1 MTSALSAALKKPVL
15 DQGASSALA
24 DSLKAPQKAATAGGF
39 DLSTIPL
46 PPLAFPGLYHD
57 NDGGEDYVADLDNMA
72 LSTSIGTQP
81 AGSFKSRVGT
91 PIVSLSLLGLLLL
104 MIELIEQSSTLCT
117 AQPRV
122 AHCPVLHLCTRL
134 GLLRVTRPCS
144 TTAAQMFQS
153 DVGRRRCYQ
162 VSVLPKLV
170 CISMTRVVKGMSHP
184 SFYGVMPPCHNAG

>member
-1 MTSALSAALKKPVL
+1 M
-15 DQGASSALA
+15 
-24 DSLKAPQKAATAGGF
+24 
-39 DLSTIPL
+39 STIPL

-57 NDGGEDYVADLDNMA
+57 NDGREDYVADLDNMA

-122 AHCPVLHLCTRL
+122 AHCPVLPSMHQA
-134 GLLRVTRPCS
+134 RPS
-144 TTAAQMFQS
+144 ARHS
-153 DVGRRRCYQ
+153 DPVLQQLHRCFNQVLGRRRCYQ

-170 CISMTRVVKGMSHP
+170 CISMTKVVKGMSHP

>member
-1 MTSALSAALKKPVL
+1 MTTTV
-15 DQGASSALA
+15 D
-24 DSLKAPQKAATAGGF
+24 
-39 DLSTIPL
+39 
-46 PPLAFPGLYHD
+46 
-57 NDGGEDYVADLDNMA
+57 EDYVADLDNMA

-104 MIELIEQSSTLCT
+104 LIELIEQSSTLCT

-144 TTAAQMFQS
+144 TQLHRCFNQVL
-153 DVGRRRCYQ
+153 DV
-162 VSVLPKLV
+162 VDVIKSVCSQNLYA
-170 CISMTRVVKGMSHP
+170 S
-184 SFYGVMPPCHNAG
+184 A